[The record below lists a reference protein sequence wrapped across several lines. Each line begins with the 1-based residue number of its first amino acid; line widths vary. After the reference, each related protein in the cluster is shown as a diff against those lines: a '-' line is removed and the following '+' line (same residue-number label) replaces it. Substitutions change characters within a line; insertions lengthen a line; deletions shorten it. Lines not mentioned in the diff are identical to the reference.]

1 MVVLRSFFV
10 KYNSF
15 DGRLRYYFRINYQL
29 ESGFGICIIK
39 KDTKETEKRG
49 KEKVKLRKE

>member
-1 MVVLRSFFV
+1 MIRRSFFV
-10 KYNSF
+10 KYNTF
-15 DGRLRYYFRINYQL
+15 DGRLRYYFRINYWNQVL
-29 ESGFGICIIK
+29 VYVSSSQ